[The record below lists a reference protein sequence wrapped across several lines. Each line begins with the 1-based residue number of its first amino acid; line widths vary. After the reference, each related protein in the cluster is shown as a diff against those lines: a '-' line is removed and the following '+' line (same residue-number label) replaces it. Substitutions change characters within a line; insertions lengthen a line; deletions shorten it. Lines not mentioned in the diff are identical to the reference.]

1 MTRDAYKALMRESYQ
16 LISEVIRANAVLEHS
31 LRLKQAL
38 TPFTDLST
46 LEAPQIQ
53 AFKDLLEPVND
64 AANIFEKERKS
75 AMKKPVDG
83 KFKEMGLRMDKAGT
97 EIYNMIEELSAGR
110 GRVDN
115 PGEIDILLA
124 QSRADFRYNT
134 DNSSTSCS
142 SHHTVC

>member
-1 MTRDAYKALMRESYQ
+1 
-16 LISEVIRANAVLEHS
+16 VIRADAVLEHS

-46 LEAPQIQ
+46 LGEPQVQ

-64 AANIFEKERKS
+64 AANTFEKERKS

-83 KFKEMGLRMDKAGT
+83 KLKEMGLRMDKAGT
-97 EIYNMIEELSAGR
+97 EIYSMIEELSAGR
-110 GRVDN
+110 GQADD

-124 QSRADFRYNT
+124 RSRAK
-134 DNSSTSCS
+134 SI
-142 SHHTVC
+142 

>member
-1 MTRDAYKALMRESYQ
+1 M
-16 LISEVIRANAVLEHS
+16 IRADAVIEHS

-46 LEAPQIQ
+46 LTEPQIQ

-64 AANIFEKERKS
+64 AANTFEKERKS

-97 EIYNMIEELSAGR
+97 EIYNIVEELSAGR
-110 GRVDN
+110 GRADD
-115 PGEIDILLA
+115 PGEIDIILA
-124 QSRADFRYNT
+124 QST
-134 DNSSTSCS
+134 QTS
-142 SHHTVC
+142 HRLGY

>member
-1 MTRDAYKALMRESYQ
+1 
-16 LISEVIRANAVLEHS
+16 VIRANAVSEHS

-46 LEAPQIQ
+46 LEEPQIQ

-64 AANIFEKERKS
+64 AANTFEKERKS

-83 KFKEMGLRMDKAGT
+83 KLKEMGLRVDKAGT
-97 EIYNMIEELSAGR
+97 EIYNLTEELSAGR
-110 GRVDN
+110 GQADD

-124 QSRADFRYNT
+124 QSRQ
-134 DNSSTSCS
+134 TSCILGY
-142 SHHTVC
+142 